1 MNKQWETFK
10 NTWKHIVEKNQS
22 DLFYAFDF
30 YITSEIWKDNNY
42 VNNIETIWV
51 INKNMDK
58 ITLKNKTLYVY
69 ESPFYV
75 LIDNKTY
82 PSGLLMENIITFL
95 IKSIVNKSSSTIN
108 VVKDSRRHIEEE
120 REEEEEDE
128 ETEEKAEA
136 IVPN

>member
-1 MNKQWETFK
+1 MNKQWKTFK

-51 INKNMDK
+51 IDKSMDK

-82 PSGLLMENIITFL
+82 PSGLLMENIIML
-95 IKSIVNKSSSTIN
+95 LRKSIVNKSSSTIN
-108 VVKDSRRHIEEE
+108 VVKDSRRHVEEE
-120 REEEEEDE
+120 REEERWQGNCCFC
-128 ETEEKAEA
+128 KAQL
-136 IVPN
+136 NR